1 MSCQMAQNSGFVRV
15 KRILPNDLHL
25 SDRVAILSYIGNQ
38 PYITRRKE
46 MKTATA
52 TRIWTDLNGESACDK
67 HLGMEAMSR
76 LKANPKA
83 KTITT
88 SMTKWS
94 IMKQD
99 EVDYLSTKYAKGGTI
114 CESCR
119 YSG

>member
-1 MSCQMAQNSGFVRV
+1 
-15 KRILPNDLHL
+15 
-25 SDRVAILSYIGNQ
+25 
-38 PYITRRKE
+38 
-46 MKTATA
+46 MKTETIIKAMQERGMNTDA
-52 TRIWTDLNGESACDK
+52 LEKLVEKQSTTIWTDLGGRCVCDK

-76 LKANPKA
+76 LQARPQA

-99 EVDYLSTKYAKGGTI
+99 EVDYLSAEYCDGGTI

-119 YSG
+119 Y

>member
-1 MSCQMAQNSGFVRV
+1 
-15 KRILPNDLHL
+15 
-25 SDRVAILSYIGNQ
+25 
-38 PYITRRKE
+38 

-52 TRIWTDLNGESACDK
+52 TRIWTDLDGQCACDK

-76 LKANPKA
+76 LNARPEA

-99 EVDYLSTKYAKGGTI
+99 EVDYLSNKYCDGGTI
-114 CESCR
+114 CESCK
-119 YSG
+119 GGM

>member
-1 MSCQMAQNSGFVRV
+1 MAQNSGFVRV

-25 SDRVAILSYIGNQ
+25 SDRATTLSYIGNK
-38 PYITRRKE
+38 PYRTKE
-46 MKTATA
+46 KTVETVTA

>member
-1 MSCQMAQNSGFVRV
+1 
-15 KRILPNDLHL
+15 L

-52 TRIWTDLNGESACDK
+52 TRIWTDLDGQCACDK

-76 LKANPKA
+76 LKARPEA

-99 EVDYLSTKYAKGGTI
+99 EVDYLSNKYCDGGTI
-114 CESCR
+114 CESCK
-119 YSG
+119 GGM

>member
-1 MSCQMAQNSGFVRV
+1 
-15 KRILPNDLHL
+15 
-25 SDRVAILSYIGNQ
+25 LSYIGNK

-46 MKTATA
+46 MKTETQ
-52 TRIWTDLNGESACDK
+52 RIWSDLNGECACDK

-76 LKANPKA
+76 LKASPQA

-99 EVDYLSTKYAKGGTI
+99 EVDYLSTKYANGGTI

-119 YSG
+119 Y

>member
-1 MSCQMAQNSGFVRV
+1 
-15 KRILPNDLHL
+15 
-25 SDRVAILSYIGNQ
+25 
-38 PYITRRKE
+38 
-46 MKTATA
+46 MKTETA

-94 IMKQD
+94 IMSQTEID
-99 EVDYLSTKYAKGGTI
+99 QLSKEYCKGGTI

-119 YSG
+119 YQG